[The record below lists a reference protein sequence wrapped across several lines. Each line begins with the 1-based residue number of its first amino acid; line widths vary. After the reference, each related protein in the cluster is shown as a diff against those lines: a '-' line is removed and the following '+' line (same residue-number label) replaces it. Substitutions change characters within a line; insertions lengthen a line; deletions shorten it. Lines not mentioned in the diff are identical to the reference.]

1 MPSTGFIS
9 DFSVCVLLACLPAV
23 CVCVDINPIVSLKKS
38 RRLKFSTL
46 ADFIFEHTVENL
58 VKRFFNLR
66 PWIVDISLILYS
78 TVGGEVYVNSDV
90 FQ

>member
-1 MPSTGFIS
+1 MI
-9 DFSVCVLLACLPAV
+9 VRYVVELPFWYR
-23 CVCVDINPIVSLKKS
+23 IVSLKKS

-90 FQ
+90 FQWQ